1 MTKKNYR
8 KLTLEK
14 KLRFRNLLARA
25 KESAYELMS
34 KRKDHSL
41 IELISTLEEDLQD
54 VGASMY
60 DTHSVDKLIVLIA
73 DKKDLIKSKVKKEK
87 LIEFWL
93 FLQSLRGEYIVNKLL
108 PSKALALESVN
119 NIRTHVTMSDLDKAT
134 DSFSKINLAKTWVE
148 KEPEQDNSFSK
159 INLAKTWSE
168 KESEQKRL
176 IRIGAETEQRVI
188 EQTQRLFEEA
198 QRSIQSKVDDGNE
211 AIRSTLQSV
220 RDELG
225 THANRAEAQIQKLVS
240 KAEHQNKLHQA
251 DLKESFKAYEED
263 AANRIEVR
271 IQRAE
276 GIAANLSKQ
285 ATDAKELYENIISE
299 EKESLHTFITE
310 SQSTINDSIRKTAAD
325 ASQRIQNAQTETQE
339 SFDSHLNEIIGTI
352 NKRIDDKISHY
363 DEMKKEMEAAF
374 QDKIQTLDR
383 QLSIVTSGVMADQHL
398 KQANT
403 ERYVY
408 WVFQVAGFAFMLAAI
423 YAGSVFFSEL
433 TNIKIP
439 FLPKPDLVIHIDG
452 SLNNGANPISL
463 MFMRLSMIILLTA
476 PALYLLKEAAGHRH
490 KENLYRQRGIQL
502 ATISPYLEEL
512 EKEERAAIKKELVS
526 SFFNFHDGKADTQN
540 VPDFLRDMKEAVGIA
555 KSLNGQNKTVSQRFG
570 RQPKQ

>member
-1 MTKKNYR
+1 MEIDDNVRSALYPIAPKIYERLSNSLHRARNILSESEHLRNDGQLYSSFNQFFEMFNALENQATPYQLHRPLAKRLHSEVYSFIQNIDAIPPRIIGILQDLASKLMIAIEDSRTNELDEQTKEQIRHLLERNR
-8 KLTLEK
+8 KLLE
-14 KLRFRNLLARA
+14 
-25 KESAYELMS
+25 
-34 KRKDHSL
+34 
-41 IELISTLEEDLQD
+41 
-54 VGASMY
+54 
-60 DTHSVDKLIVLIA
+60 DTQLSV
-73 DKKDLIKSKVKKEK
+73 
-87 LIEFWL
+87 
-93 FLQSLRGEYIVNKLL
+93 QN
-108 PSKALALESVN
+108 
-119 NIRTHVTMSDLDKAT
+119 
-134 DSFSKINLAKTWVE
+134 
-148 KEPEQDNSFSK
+148 
-159 INLAKTWSE
+159 
-168 KESEQKRL
+168 
-176 IRIGAETEQRVI
+176 RVD
-188 EQTQRLFEEA
+188 EG
-198 QRSIQSKVDDGNE
+198 SE

-220 RDELG
+220 RDELD
-225 THANRAEAQIQKLVS
+225 THANRAEIQIQNLVS
-240 KAEHQNKLHQA
+240 KADHQNKLHRA
-251 DLKESFKAYEED
+251 DLKESFKAYEEE

-276 GIAANLSKQ
+276 GIAASLSKQ

-310 SQSTINDSIRKTAAD
+310 SQSTVNDSIRKTAAD
-325 ASQRIQNAQTETQE
+325 ASQRIQNAQTDAQE
-339 SFDSHLNEIIGTI
+339 SFDGHLNEIIGTI

-408 WVFQVAGFAFMLAAI
+408 WLFQVAGFAFMLAAI

-439 FLPKPDLVIHIDG
+439 FLPKPDLVIHVDG
-452 SLNNGANPISL
+452 SLNNGASPISL

>member
-134 DSFSKINLAKTWVE
+134 DSFSKINLAGTWVE

-225 THANRAEAQIQKLVS
+225 TH
-240 KAEHQNKLHQA
+240 
-251 DLKESFKAYEED
+251 
-263 AANRIEVR
+263 
-271 IQRAE
+271 
-276 GIAANLSKQ
+276 G
-285 ATDAKELYENIISE
+285 
-299 EKESLHTFITE
+299 
-310 SQSTINDSIRKTAAD
+310 
-325 ASQRIQNAQTETQE
+325 
-339 SFDSHLNEIIGTI
+339 
-352 NKRIDDKISHY
+352 
-363 DEMKKEMEAAF
+363 
-374 QDKIQTLDR
+374 
-383 QLSIVTSGVMADQHL
+383 
-398 KQANT
+398 
-403 ERYVY
+403 
-408 WVFQVAGFAFMLAAI
+408 
-423 YAGSVFFSEL
+423 
-433 TNIKIP
+433 
-439 FLPKPDLVIHIDG
+439 
-452 SLNNGANPISL
+452 
-463 MFMRLSMIILLTA
+463 TA
-476 PALYLLKEAAGHRH
+476 PK
-490 KENLYRQRGIQL
+490 
-502 ATISPYLEEL
+502 
-512 EKEERAAIKKELVS
+512 
-526 SFFNFHDGKADTQN
+526 
-540 VPDFLRDMKEAVGIA
+540 LRYK
-555 KSLNGQNKTVSQRFG
+555 N
-570 RQPKQ
+570 